1 MLSEPTAV
9 TLKVIDTLEAIGI
22 RYLIGGS
29 FASSIHGIARMTAD
43 VDLVVDLSMEQV
55 DPLVRALEKEFYMDA
70 EAIRDAIRRH
80 ESFNLVHLAT
90 MFKVDAFILKRRPF
104 DDAQFERRQRR
115 AISADPE
122 RYAYRGAVQRVPGR
136 RITAFS
142 ENFWRNGTIFWG
154 AAASPFG
161 N

>member
-1 MLSEPTAV
+1 
-9 TLKVIDTLEAIGI
+9 
-22 RYLIGGS
+22 
-29 FASSIHGIARMTAD
+29 
-43 VDLVVDLSMEQV
+43 
-55 DPLVRALEKEFYMDA
+55 MDA

-122 RYAYRGAVQRVPGR
+122 RYAYRGAVQHVSKGNSITGPGR
-136 RITAFS
+136 PQATHS
-142 ENFWRNGTIFWG
+142 
-154 AAASPFG
+154 
-161 N
+161 